1 VPCRPSGDDSGLT
14 VERPELAGRGG
25 LGGRAGP
32 ASDPPAAPRHGRRR
46 LVAAVLGIVSVVA
59 LTGAAAAWASHRES
73 PPRAA
78 GVAPLPPP
86 GCPRVPPPAADID
99 GDDCP
104 DPLAVDGAVVSAGA
118 ARWTLGEPGD
128 RIALGDWDCDGS
140 ASAALLRPP
149 TGDVFVFPAWAELGS
164 PVSVTPIQRVAGAV
178 DIHTEAGGPT
188 CDSLVVEV
196 ASGPHRTI
204 EVPE

>member
-1 VPCRPSGDDSGLT
+1 VPSRPSGDDSGLT

-32 ASDPPAAPRHGRRR
+32 PSDLPAAPRHGRRR

-59 LTGAAAAWASHRES
+59 LTGAAAAWTSHRES

-86 GCPRVPPPAADID
+86 GCPRVPPPSADID

-104 DPLAVDGAVVSAGA
+104 DPLTVDGAVVSAGA

-140 ASAALLRPP
+140 TSAALLRPP
-149 TGDVFVFPAWAELGS
+149 TGDVFVFPSWAELGS
-164 PVSVTPIQRVAGAV
+164 PVSVTPVQRVAGAV
-178 DIHTEAGGPT
+178 DIHTEAGGAT
-188 CDSLVVEV
+188 CDRLVVDV
-196 ASGPHRTI
+196 ASGPPRTI